1 MVPQPG
7 RVGPSPAWPW
17 LRSLYIEHPEEARYT
32 DSVATA
38 TLETGLRVRVE
49 GPSGERI
56 STDMPPS
63 VGGTGS
69 SPSPGW
75 LFRAAL
81 ASCDVTL
88 IAMRAAVL
96 GIQLSRLEVAVDSES
111 DDRGILG
118 LDDGVPAGPL
128 RIRVRVRLA
137 SPDATESEL
146 RKIVDWGDRH
156 CRVSDAGR
164 RSIEITVNVETGSG

>member
-1 MVPQPG
+1 
-7 RVGPSPAWPW
+7 
-17 LRSLYIEHPEEARYT
+17 
-32 DSVATA
+32 
-38 TLETGLRVRVE
+38 
-49 GPSGERI
+49 
-56 STDMPPS
+56 
-63 VGGTGS
+63 
-69 SPSPGW
+69 
-75 LFRAAL
+75 
-81 ASCDVTL
+81 L

-156 CRVSDAGR
+156 CPVSDAAR
-164 RSIEITVNVETGSG
+164 RSIEITVDVETGSG